1 MTVHNAEY
9 VRHHNHPVPCV
20 GTSLYDHLVAQH
32 GEKPGDVYETAYTD
46 ALDAH
51 EYHHEVEDGPTMPES
66 QNTLTY
72 NERNESVEDGGHAT
86 GDCKGHPLCP
96 RCRRERRAT
105 NGSSRAMPEYAE
117 YGTSVND
124 ITMDEIRA
132 KYEVLDRIIKNP
144 MYDGKALQ
152 SEAWEAF
159 QEIRSLRISLE
170 EAQLRSIEARN
181 PGIDIKEVRRHRN
194 GRDEQ

>member
-1 MTVHNAEY
+1 MTVHSA
-9 VRHHNHPVPCV
+9 
-20 GTSLYDHLVAQH
+20 D
-32 GEKPGDVYETAYTD
+32 
-46 ALDAH
+46 
-51 EYHHEVEDGPTMPES
+51 
-66 QNTLTY
+66 
-72 NERNESVEDGGHAT
+72 
-86 GDCKGHPLCP
+86 
-96 RCRRERRAT
+96 
-105 NGSSRAMPEYAE
+105 

-159 QEIRSLRISLE
+159 QEIRRLRLSLE

-181 PGIDIKEVRRHRN
+181 PGIHIKEVRRHRN
-194 GRDEQ
+194 GREEACATPSMDGLARTWPTAIQASWLSWRRCEKSPLTCRISVTHTPA